1 MAKLEITS
9 INNED
14 FGQALGITDSR
25 MDDFGKVFEEIQNMD
40 EEIAPKSLSDIGAYI
55 SKRLDLTPNEIFFI
69 GYKLNQM
76 AHFASMADQFQEMLL
91 AKMQPMGDA

>member
-25 MDDFGKVFEEIQNMD
+25 MDDFEKVFEEIQNMS
-40 EEIAPKSLSDIGAYI
+40 EEIAPKRLSDIGAYI

-76 AHFASMADQFQEMLL
+76 EHFASMADQFQEMLL